1 MDFTVEVSNEIY
13 PKQVI
18 LEAKSAFAN
27 YADFVVV
34 PIRVGVVSLTI
45 KPFEKYEASSRE
57 IALSFLNYALGK
69 LFKNPCYQAGWNKNV
84 PFSFS

>member
-1 MDFTVEVSNEIY
+1 MFNSAWEQGFLKSF
-13 PKQVI
+13 P
-18 LEAKSAFAN
+18 KSAFAN

-57 IALSFLNYALGK
+57 IALSFLNYALDLAANYHLEREK
-69 LFKNPCYQAGWNKNV
+69 
-84 PFSFS
+84 

>member
-45 KPFEKYEASSRE
+45 KPFEKYEDSSRE
-57 IALSFLNYALGK
+57 IALSFLNYALDLAANYHLEREK
-69 LFKNPCYQAGWNKNV
+69 
-84 PFSFS
+84 

>member
-57 IALSFLNYALGK
+57 MVLLPSTSYRLG
-69 LFKNPCYQAGWNKNV
+69 FKGLRIKEFYLPTWLV
-84 PFSFS
+84 SI

>member
-45 KPFEKYEASSRE
+45 KPFEK
-57 IALSFLNYALGK
+57 
-69 LFKNPCYQAGWNKNV
+69 
-84 PFSFS
+84 

>member
-45 KPFEKYEASSRE
+45 KPFENPKSRISE
-57 IALSFLNYALGK
+57 L
-69 LFKNPCYQAGWNKNV
+69 
-84 PFSFS
+84 

>member
-45 KPFEKYEASSRE
+45 KPFEKYGYSE
-57 IALSFLNYALGK
+57 
-69 LFKNPCYQAGWNKNV
+69 
-84 PFSFS
+84 

>member
-34 PIRVGVVSLTI
+34 PIRVGVVSLG
-45 KPFEKYEASSRE
+45 SSRKSVE
-57 IALSFLNYALGK
+57 RGLDF
-69 LFKNPCYQAGWNKNV
+69 
-84 PFSFS
+84 